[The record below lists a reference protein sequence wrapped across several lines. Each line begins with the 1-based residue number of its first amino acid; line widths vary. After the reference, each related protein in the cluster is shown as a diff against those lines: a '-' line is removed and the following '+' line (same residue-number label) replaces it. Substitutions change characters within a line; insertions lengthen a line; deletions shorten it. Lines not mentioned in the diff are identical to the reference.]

1 MSYDTPL
8 QRLESMVT
16 GRRDSL
22 FDIDLAPR
30 LEQVRDSLTDA
41 RVLIIGAAGS
51 IGGSFTREISRFE
64 MRCLHLVDLSENNL
78 AEVVRDL
85 RSTNA
90 PLPEDFSTFA
100 LDYSSNEMRQ
110 CLASMEG
117 YDYVFNFAAL
127 KHVRSERDP
136 FTLMR
141 MLITNVLGND
151 WLMEWL
157 GESPPRRFFCVSSDK
172 AVRPANLMG
181 ASKAFMER
189 VLLSR
194 SDAMNVSSA
203 RFANVAY
210 SDGSL
215 LHGFN
220 QRMARRQP
228 LSAPSDIRRYFI
240 SHREAAQLCLLS
252 AFIGNN
258 REIFYPKMF
267 SEQDALSFADL
278 ARQHLA
284 EYGFEVVEFESDA
297 EAVGFMASEPIYSKR
312 WACHF
317 SSSNTT
323 GEKPCEEFSDPS
335 EGVDEER
342 LKSTGIVNA
351 PIQQPRALVEDA
363 INRITRLRNSS
374 SWSKSDLLAILSEV
388 VPELQHIESHRN
400 LDQKM

>member
-16 GRRDSL
+16 GRTGSL

-30 LEQVRDSLTDA
+30 LEQVRESVADA
-41 RVLIIGAAGS
+41 RILIVGAAGS
-51 IGGSFTREISRFE
+51 IGGAFTREISRFE
-64 MRCLHLVDLSENNL
+64 VRCLHLVDLSENNL

-85 RSTNA
+85 RSRNA
-90 PLPEDFSTFA
+90 PLPDDFSTFA
-100 LDYSSNEMRQ
+100 LDYASLEMRR

-141 MLITNVLGND
+141 MVITNVLGND
-151 WLMEWL
+151 WLMDWL

-194 SDAMNVSSA
+194 SDTMNVSSA

-258 REIFYPKMF
+258 KEIFYPKMF
-267 SEQDALSFADL
+267 SEKDALSFADL
-278 ARQHLA
+278 ARQHLG
-284 EYGFEVVEFESDA
+284 EYGFDVVEFESDS
-297 EAVGFMASEPIYSKR
+297 EAVDFMACEPTHSKR

-323 GEKPCEEFSDPS
+323 GEKACEEFADPS
-335 EGVDEER
+335 EGVDEQR

-351 PIQQPRALVEDA
+351 PIQQPRAVVEDA
-363 INRITRLRNSS
+363 ISRITTLRHSS
-374 SWSKSDLLAILSEV
+374 SWSKSDLLAILSDV
-388 VPELQHIESHRN
+388 VPELKHIESNRN